1 MAKKEQ
7 KKVVEVPKVKKKR
20 YFPRSKMLLG
30 IGFVLLAVVDYLNYY
45 SIRREFID
53 GAILL
58 AGLAM
63 INWGFQTGYYN
74 RRKEILKRHL

>member
-7 KKVVEVPKVKKKR
+7 KKVVEVPKVKKKN
-20 YFPRSKMLLG
+20 YFPKLKMLLG
-30 IGFVLLAVVDYLNYY
+30 VGLVVLAAIDYLNYY

-53 GAILL
+53 GAMLI
-58 AGLAM
+58 AGLVM
-63 INWGFQTGYYN
+63 INWGFQVAYGT